1 MDRNKAT
8 FLDVLI
14 ECDQKTVVSNAAV
27 SVLLWG
33 KVSHIKMLF
42 VIAGSVLPEWVVERW
57 FELDWQQSQID
68 PPLLCN
74 GCLSTNLDI
83 LFSSTQHK
91 DEQSTICQVH
101 MQNSVSL
108 LFPTSAGT
116 DRYTLKI
123 QRYLTILTLYI
134 CVIACIPIDDIQNRT
149 VYIPQWYEWLLLSK
163 DKSIFSRRL
172 CSTILIL

>member
-27 SVLLWG
+27 SLLLWE

-57 FELDWQQSQID
+57 FELDWKQPKTD

-83 LFSSTQHK
+83 LFSSTQHQ

-101 MQNSVSL
+101 MQNSISL
-108 LFPTSAGT
+108 LFPTSAST
-116 DRYTLKI
+116 DRYIFNWHWHLTFLNFI
-123 QRYLTILTLYI
+123 YL
-134 CVIACIPIDDIQNRT
+134 
-149 VYIPQWYEWLLLSK
+149 
-163 DKSIFSRRL
+163 F
-172 CSTILIL
+172 

>member
-27 SVLLWG
+27 SLLLWE

-57 FELDWQQSQID
+57 FELDWKQPKTD

-83 LFSSTQHK
+83 LFSSTQHQ

-108 LFPTSAGT
+108 LFLTSAGT
-116 DRYTLKI
+116 DRYTLNE
-123 QRYLTILTLYI
+123 QSYLNFLTLYI

-163 DKSIFSRRL
+163 NKSYKL
-172 CSTILIL
+172 YQKVK